1 MQTIRSLLVVIEP
14 HLMES
19 FALKRAKEI
28 AKASKAHLHLL
39 IGDKEHD
46 HSALLNVLTN
56 SLITE
61 GYSVTSRQAWHDNLH
76 TTIIKEQQIE
86 GCGLVIKQHVDD
98 SILKKSCSPPKTGN
112 CCATALPRSCWSE
125 PPSPGATAWCWPPST

>member
-86 GCGLVIKQHVDD
+86 GSG
-98 SILKKSCSPPKTGN
+98 
-112 CCATALPRSCWSE
+112 
-125 PPSPGATAWCWPPST
+125 